1 MSSSKF
7 CCWTSWLLCLALFDI
22 SISNIDSQ
30 YIDTFKNIDNDM
42 VIFENSTID
51 KAILEN
57 ININKAILKN
67 IDVNIDRKY
76 RYQYGDRMNLWKI
89 LKGGV
94 ISNAKIHC
102 IFPSYWGYIAKTF
115 RCWHIQIYNRASD
128 QEWSKKKTWVDYSSV
143 SSSVSTLA
151 LLPSTHGCFLTCNS
165 GHVTKISDL
174 WFKIGPATTNKL
186 AQSLEDA

>member
-1 MSSSKF
+1 M
-7 CCWTSWLLCLALFDI
+7 CLALFAI

-89 LKGGV
+89 LKGG
-94 ISNAKIHC
+94 
-102 IFPSYWGYIAKTF
+102 G
-115 RCWHIQIYNRASD
+115 
-128 QEWSKKKTWVDYSSV
+128 
-143 SSSVSTLA
+143 
-151 LLPSTHGCFLTCNS
+151 
-165 GHVTKISDL
+165 GH
-174 WFKIGPATTNKL
+174 F
-186 AQSLEDA
+186 